1 MANKQ
6 HLTLQLSKNVKLERS
21 NKFYAEKL
29 ELSEADVLEMIKEL
43 KPKQYKKIK

>member
-1 MANKQ
+1 
-6 HLTLQLSKNVKLERS
+6 LERS

-43 KPKQYKKIK
+43 KPKQYKKIVNEIKKVNNEKEQ